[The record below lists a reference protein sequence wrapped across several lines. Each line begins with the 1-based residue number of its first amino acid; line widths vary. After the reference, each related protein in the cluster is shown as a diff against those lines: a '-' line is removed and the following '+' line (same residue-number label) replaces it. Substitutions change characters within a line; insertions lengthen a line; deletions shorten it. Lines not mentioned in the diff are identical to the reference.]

1 MRIERLK
8 HAGLGEIECGQIHGP
23 IGLVPSLRNAS
34 LIAVSA
40 LAEITANLPPSQI
53 RLPSS

>member
-1 MRIERLK
+1 LS
-8 HAGLGEIECGQIHGP
+8 AADCAQIQGP

-40 LAEITANLPPSQI
+40 LAEITAKLPPSQV
-53 RLPSS
+53 RLSSS